1 MEKIVSQE
9 LEESQVV
16 TDACMNPKNIFR
28 DAVEQRE
35 QSRSPLNLKK
45 LEGVFQLI
53 RTSHQT

>member
-16 TDACMNPKNIFR
+16 IDACMNPKNVFR

-35 QSRSPLNLKK
+35 HCWSLLNLK
-45 LEGVFQLI
+45 
-53 RTSHQT
+53 RA